1 MERTIVFIY
10 GVVAYV
16 ISLGTLLYAIG
27 FIGNIAVPKSIDDGP
42 EGPLVESL
50 LVDAALLGL
59 FAIQHS
65 VMARQGFKK
74 RWTQIVPRAAERSTY
89 VLISCLLLLLLFW
102 QWRPMSETVWELDDP
117 TAQIVLEALFWFGW
131 LIAFRSS
138 FLIDHFDL
146 FGLRQ
151 AYLYLRGEKYT
162 PVRFKM
168 PGLYQYVRH
177 PLMMGFLIAFW
188 ATPVMTFSHFLFA
201 LAMTIYIFIS
211 IHLEERD
218 LIKLYGQ
225 AYQEYR
231 RRVPLILPLP
241 RKGKSIEGGC

>member
-1 MERTIVFIY
+1 MGRTIVFIY

-27 FIGNIAVPKSIDDGP
+27 FVGNVAVPKSIDDGP
-42 EGPLVESL
+42 EEPFVESL
-50 LVDAALLGL
+50 LVDAVLLGL

-65 VMARQGFKK
+65 LMARQRFKK
-74 RWTQIVPRAAERSTY
+74 WWSQIVPRAAERSTY
-89 VLISCLLLLLLFW
+89 VSISGLLLLLLFW
-102 QWRPMSETVWELDDP
+102 QWRALPGAVWELDNP
-117 TAQIVLEALFWFGW
+117 TAQLASEALFWFGW
-131 LIAFRSS
+131 LIALRSS

-151 AYLYLRGEKYT
+151 AYLYLRDEEHA

-177 PLMMGFLIAFW
+177 PLMLGFLIAFW
-188 ATPVMTFSHFLFA
+188 ATPVMTFGHFLFA
-201 LAMTIYIFIS
+201 IAMTTDILIG

-218 LIKLYGQ
+218 LMKLYGR

-231 RRVPLILPLP
+231 RRVPMILPLP
-241 RKGKSIEGGC
+241 RKRPLR